1 MSNIDQ
7 FKANLT
13 GGGARAN
20 QFRVLFTSVSG
31 IVPIP
36 EKSQFLCKAAALPGQ
51 TVTEIP
57 VPFRGRNLYLAGDRE
72 FEVWETTFLN
82 DTDFRIRNAVESWL
96 NKMNNLITNSGS
108 PNVAD
113 YTATMTVQQLGRD
126 NRVQKEYE
134 LRNCMPTVVAPI
146 ELSMDTASAIEE
158 FAVTWRYTH
167 FVTSFD
173 SRVTL

>member
-1 MSNIDQ
+1 MSISIDR

-20 QFRVLFTSVSG
+20 QFRISFTNAAVG
-31 IVPIP
+31 VRIP
-36 EKSQFLCKAAALPGQ
+36 PSSQFLCKAAALPGQ
-51 TVTEIP
+51 TITEIA

-72 FEVWETTFLN
+72 FETWDSTFIN
-82 DTDFRIRNAVESWL
+82 DTDFAIRNAVESWL
-96 NKMNNLITNSGS
+96 NKMNNLVTNSGS

-113 YTATMTVQQLGRD
+113 YTATMTIEQLGRD
-126 NRVQKEYE
+126 GQVLKQYE

-146 ELSMDTASAIEE
+146 DLSMETASAIEE

-167 FVTSFD
+167 FITNFTGTSI
-173 SRVTL
+173 